1 MSRVTN
7 IDDLPDVDIDSN
19 GRFKYILIKVIDD
32 DKSKFLVRGYKW
44 AAYHADIF
52 DVVAPQDSKFK
63 YECVGGGRIQ
73 HSSEKKTIHVYG
85 YSQGF
90 GQADHK
96 ISCDLISK
104 KYPDYKVTWSNE
116 GY

>member
-1 MSRVTN
+1 MVILN
-7 IDDLPDVDIDSN
+7 IFFSLCFNQIKFIID
-19 GRFKYILIKVIDD
+19 
-32 DKSKFLVRGYKW
+32 
-44 AAYHADIF
+44 AADIF

>member
-44 AAYHADIF
+44 AAYH
-52 DVVAPQDSKFK
+52 
-63 YECVGGGRIQ
+63 GN
-73 HSSEKKTIHVYG
+73 T
-85 YSQGF
+85 
-90 GQADHK
+90 
-96 ISCDLISK
+96 
-104 KYPDYKVTWSNE
+104 
-116 GY
+116 